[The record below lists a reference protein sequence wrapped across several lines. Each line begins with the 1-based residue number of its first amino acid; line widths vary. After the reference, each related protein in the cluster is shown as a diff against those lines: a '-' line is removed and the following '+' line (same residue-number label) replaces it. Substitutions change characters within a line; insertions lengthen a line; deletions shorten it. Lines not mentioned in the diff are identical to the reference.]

1 MLDLM
6 DGRNVSGG
14 RLIRTWFVTSDSLGK
29 LCSLFDGTDPTSEF
43 SSPILVLV
51 YNIGPCTNETGAF
64 ASWIRTLH
72 ICLDQQV

>member
-14 RLIRTWFVTSDSLGK
+14 RLIHTWFVTCDSLGK
-29 LCSLFDGTDPTSEF
+29 LCSLFDGTDPRSEF

-51 YNIGPCTNETGAF
+51 YNIGA
-64 ASWIRTLH
+64 
-72 ICLDQQV
+72 